1 MVWIMT
7 CPRCGLLYP
16 VQRSSSGTD
25 ELSCIYLM
33 NEAIRS
39 ELLLKACRLRSA
51 RDTTSS
57 VAAPTSAAAVATAA
71 AAAAVDTIFCITPL
85 LTKAVQQMLRAS
97 YR

>member
-1 MVWIMT
+1 
-7 CPRCGLLYP
+7 
-16 VQRSSSGTD
+16 
-25 ELSCIYLM
+25 M